1 MFFSMLVS
9 VAVLS
14 IMDLDIANGSQWL
27 DRNCGML
34 KFILNKTYKDDSV
47 HISTRVSLLG
57 CYRSGV

>member
-27 DRNCGML
+27 DRNRGML
-34 KFILNKTYKDDSV
+34 KFILKKNLQ
-47 HISTRVSLLG
+47 R
-57 CYRSGV
+57 